1 MRQPLL
7 ALLSAALSATVLTS
21 PARAGRAEV
30 TYDHPERYTD
40 AGRGRDA
47 ESARRTLASHLADL
61 AQQHLP
67 AGQQLAIVVTD
78 IDLAGQVPPTVAA
91 RHGEVRV
98 LGRNVDWP
106 RIALRYTLRD
116 GERVLAEGS
125 EEVADMAY
133 MQHGGLPAGNGALPY
148 ERRMLSDWFERRF
161 TAATAAGK

>member
-7 ALLSAALSATVLTS
+7 ALLSAALLAPL
-21 PARAGRAEV
+21 PALLPLPAQAGKAEV

-47 ESARRTLASHLADL
+47 ESTRQTLAGHFEEL
-61 AQQHLP
+61 AQARLP

-78 IDLAGQVPPTVAA
+78 IDLAGQVPPMVSA
-91 RHGEVRV
+91 RHGDVRV

-106 RIALRYTLRD
+106 RITLRYTLRD

-125 EEVADMAY
+125 EVVADMSY
-133 MQHGGLPAGNGALPY
+133 MAHAGLQPGNGALPY

-161 TAATAAGK
+161 VAAGK